1 MFQVFKKITK
11 SLQGKNLGKIPGVRS
26 LHRFLFEKLKPKG
39 AVLLEIQGSKMF
51 INPEDTGEAPYL
63 LLRGV
68 YDEYETELVKDL
80 IKPGMKAIDIG
91 AHIGYFTLIMA
102 RAAGP
107 EGKVWAFEP
116 EPENLKLLEA
126 NIKINNLGNVTI
138 YPYAL
143 SNKKGKVRLFLD
155 KKNLGNVSLRA
166 GNIPAQDLGGSA
178 EAEAHTLDE
187 YFENEKID
195 FIKIDVQGAEELV
208 LKGGERTLKNNKLKM
223 IMEFWPYGL
232 KNMGADPLEF
242 LEWLSKLGF
251 RFSLLDARQKI
262 LKPKDPAS
270 LLRVSENREGGKG
283 WANILCE
290 N

>member
-11 SLQGKNLGKIPGVRS
+11 SLRGKNLGKIPGVRP

-39 AVLLEIQGSKMF
+39 AALLEIQGSKMF
-51 INPEDTGEAPYL
+51 INPEDTGEAPDL

-68 YDEYETELVKDL
+68 YDEYETELVKNL
-80 IKPGMKAIDIG
+80 IKPGMRAVDIG

-116 EPENLKLLEA
+116 EPENFKLLKT
-126 NIKINNLGNVTI
+126 NIKINNLDNVTA

-143 SNKKGKVRLFLD
+143 SNKKGKVKLFLD
-155 KKNLGNVSLRA
+155 KKNLGNVSLQA
-166 GNIPAQDLGGSA
+166 GNISAQDLGGSF
-178 EAEAHTLDE
+178 EVEAHTLDE
-187 YFENEKID
+187 HFEKEKID
-195 FIKIDVQGAEELV
+195 FIKIDVQGAEGLV
-208 LKGGERTLKNNKLKM
+208 LKGGEKTLKNNKLKM
-223 IMEFWPYGL
+223 IMEFWPWGL
-232 KNMGADPLEF
+232 KNLGSDPLEF
-242 LEWLSKLGF
+242 LIWLQGLGF

-270 LLRVSENREGGKG
+270 LLSVSENREGGKG
-283 WANILCE
+283 WANLLCE